1 VARRLT
7 HAVERFLLK
16 LAPIESRVIGERT
29 EDNLA
34 VVREALREAREAG
47 LTENTS
53 AESAPIG
60 KNICGLA
67 EGGGADLERRLREAE
82 DLADMRHRDR
92 AAIIVQRDEA
102 LRKAVE
108 WEAAVGAERQRAD
121 DLAARMREYET
132 EKWIDLHEAERK
144 RAERAEAQLVALRA
158 VAEAAQEY
166 FEAEDSYT
174 VEEVEEGFSNPD
186 LFDRFDKAEDAL
198 KAALAAARAAGALR
212 ESNE

>member
-1 VARRLT
+1 
-7 HAVERFLLK
+7 
-16 LAPIESRVIGERT
+16 
-29 EDNLA
+29 
-34 VVREALREAREAG
+34 LREAREAG